1 MPFTIAVAGKGGT
14 GKTTVTALVI
24 HYLLGNGQGPILA
37 VDADPNANLGDLL
50 GLEVDMTVGGLQAET
65 LKEIRNLPA
74 GVPLDRYMEYEL
86 HQAVVE
92 GEGVDLLAMGRGE
105 GPGCY
110 CAVNH
115 ILRHYLDQT
124 QGNYRYV
131 ILDNE
136 AGMEH
141 LSRHVTQGVDLLLI
155 VSDANPVA
163 IRAAARIDALAS
175 ELDLRIEARYLVL
188 NNLRGEVP
196 ERVQEEIDRSGLE
209 VLGKVPHDEII
220 ATLNLEG
227 RPISELL
234 PGAVALSAMESML
247 GKALRKEERV

>member
-24 HYLLGNGQGPILA
+24 HYLLRDDQGPILA

-50 GLEVDMTVGGLQAET
+50 GLEVEMTVGGLEAET
-65 LKEIRNLPA
+65 LKGIRSLPA
-74 GVPLDRYMEYEL
+74 GIPLDRYMEYEL
-86 HQAVVE
+86 HQALVE
-92 GEGVDLLAMGRGE
+92 GAGVDLLAMGRGE

-115 ILRHYLDQT
+115 ILKRYLESVR
-124 QGNYRYV
+124 GNYPYV

-141 LSRHVTQGVDLLLI
+141 LSRHVTQGIDLLLI

-220 ATLNLEG
+220 ATLNLES
-227 RPISELL
+227 RPIGELL
-234 PGAVALSAMESML
+234 PRAVALSAMESML

>member
-14 GKTTVTALVI
+14 GKTTVAGLVI
-24 HYLLGNGQGPILA
+24 HHLLSDGQGPILA

-50 GLEVDMTVGGLQAET
+50 GLDVEVTVGGLQAET

-86 HQAVVE
+86 HQALVE
-92 GEGVDLLAMGRGE
+92 GEGADLLVMGRGE
-105 GPGCY
+105 GDGCY

-115 ILRHYLDQT
+115 ILRHYLDKI

-141 LSRHVTQGVDLLLI
+141 LSRHVTQGIDLLLI

-163 IRAAARIDALAS
+163 IRSAARIDALAS
-175 ELDLRIEARYLVL
+175 ELDLKVKERCLVL

-196 ERVQEEIDRSGLE
+196 ERVWEEINRSGLE

-227 RPISELL
+227 GPLSGL
-234 PGAVALSAMESML
+234 PPGTAALSAMESML
-247 GKALRKEERV
+247 GKTLRKEERV

>member
-1 MPFTIAVAGKGGT
+1 VPFTIAVAGKGGT
-14 GKTTVTALVI
+14 GKTTVTGLVT
-24 HYLLGNGQGPILA
+24 HYLLRDGQGPILA

-50 GLEVDMTVGGLQAET
+50 GLEVEMTVGGLEAET
-65 LKEIRNLPA
+65 LKGIRSLPA
-74 GVPLDRYMEYEL
+74 GIPLDRYMEYEL
-86 HQAVVE
+86 HQALVE
-92 GEGVDLLAMGRGE
+92 GVGVDLLVMGRGE

-110 CAVNH
+110 CAVNN
-115 ILRHYLDQT
+115 ILRHYLDKT

-141 LSRHVTQGVDLLLI
+141 LSRHVTQGVDLLLM

-163 IRAAARIDALAS
+163 IRAVARIDALAS
-175 ELDLRIEARYLVL
+175 ELDLKIKERYLVL

-196 ERVQEEIDRSGLE
+196 ERVEEEIDRSGLE
-209 VLGKVPHDEII
+209 VLGKVPRDEII

-227 RPISELL
+227 RPITELP
-234 PGAVALSAMESML
+234 PGAAALSAMESML

>member
-1 MPFTIAVAGKGGT
+1 
-14 GKTTVTALVI
+14 
-24 HYLLGNGQGPILA
+24 
-37 VDADPNANLGDLL
+37 
-50 GLEVDMTVGGLQAET
+50 
-65 LKEIRNLPA
+65 
-74 GVPLDRYMEYEL
+74 MEYEL
-86 HQAVVE
+86 HQALVE
-92 GEGVDLLAMGRGE
+92 GVGVDLLAMGRGE

-115 ILRHYLDQT
+115 ILRHYLDKT

-141 LSRHVTQGVDLLLI
+141 LSRHVTQGVDLLLV

-175 ELDLRIEARYLVL
+175 ELDLKIKTRYLVL

-196 ERVQEEIDRSGLE
+196 ERVEEEIDRVGAGGSG
-209 VLGKVPHDEII
+209 GNSP
-220 ATLNLEG
+220 
-227 RPISELL
+227 R
-234 PGAVALSAMESML
+234 
-247 GKALRKEERV
+247 

>member
-14 GKTTVTALVI
+14 GKTTVTGLVI
-24 HYLLGNGQGPILA
+24 HYLLGDGQGPILA

-50 GLEVDMTVGGLQAET
+50 GLDVDMTVGGLQAET

-86 HQAVVE
+86 HQALVE
-92 GEGVDLLAMGRGE
+92 GEGVDLLVMGRGE
-105 GPGCY
+105 GDGCY

-115 ILRHYLDQT
+115 ILRHYLDKIQE
-124 QGNYRYV
+124 NYRYV

-163 IRAAARIDALAS
+163 IRSAARIEALAR
-175 ELDLRIEARYLVL
+175 ELDLKIKERCLVL

-196 ERVQEEIDRSGLE
+196 ERVEEEIAHSGLG
-209 VLGKVPHDEII
+209 VLRRIPYDEAI

-227 RPISELL
+227 RPISELA
-234 PGAVALSAMESML
+234 PGSEALSVMGSML
-247 GKALRKEERV
+247 GKALRKEEKV